1 MTMERI
7 IVHTEGTR
15 EFYTRMGV
23 CEAVRI
29 GNLVHVSGQVGWD
42 AELKPAEGFEAQ
54 VRQAFANMAEVLA
67 KAGAS
72 VQDIVDMRMF
82 VVQQPGMTLM
92 EMIDTAFC
100 IKKEMMPG
108 NVCAATGLG
117 TAALVIPELII
128 ECAAVAQIG

>member
-1 MTMERI
+1 MTRSVIHMPG
-7 IVHTEGTR
+7 TEEFFTR
-15 EFYTRMGV
+15 LGV

-42 AELKPAEGFEAQ
+42 EAQKPAATFEGQ
-54 VRQAFANMAEVLA
+54 VRQAFSNMAAVLE

-82 VVQQPGMTLM
+82 VVQQPGKPLM
-92 EMIDTAFC
+92 ELIDTAFT

-117 TAALVIPELII
+117 TAALVLPELMI
-128 ECAAVAQIG
+128 EIAATAQIA